1 VSVDEDHGYHLHQGH
16 HHEANGAGKGVEHL
30 EPVLAGT
37 CAEDETDNEAE
48 ETHHAS
54 DMLFLNPLDNVNVEE
69 GAQHALQDA
78 DLRPQSQRQQHG
90 EEEHGPEGSP
100 GQLHDGLGEHD
111 EGQASALGSLYIR
124 TDMVRPSRL

>member
-1 VSVDEDHGYHLHQGH
+1 MAHIFKENASTNSPLVSVDKDHGYHLHQRH
-16 HHEANGAGKGVEHL
+16 HHETNGAGKRVEHL
-30 EPVLAGT
+30 EPVLPGT

-78 DLRPQSQRQQHG
+78 DL
-90 EEEHGPEGSP
+90 
-100 GQLHDGLGEHD
+100 
-111 EGQASALGSLYIR
+111 
-124 TDMVRPSRL
+124 